1 MSTNKLLSRVLHTA
15 ATALIVA
22 ASWNAQAAPLNISN
36 APLFL
41 NGSVPPLNMIVM
53 GRDHKLYYEAYN
65 DASDLNDDGVL
76 DTKYK
81 GFELKVPAPTEP
93 GVSIYKIDY
102 FGYFDSY
109 KCYTFNGSFF
119 DPVAVVGAGKTCS
132 GNWSGDYLNY
142 LTTARIDALRK
153 VLYGG
158 DRSTDSTTDTI
169 LERTYVPQDAH
180 SWGKEYTSIAVD
192 GYDIAN
198 YSPLSSPTAGT
209 RHFFAN
215 TTPRGAAAP
224 GAAVYTTAPVLRWMA
239 NVGSGRRIWNWV
251 SKERPVAH
259 NSGNCIDGMAGCPA
273 IVDYIV
279 RVKVCK
285 TGYLEVNCKQYPNG
299 SYKPTGLIQDYGEGA
314 SPRMYFGLMTGS
326 YAKNTSGGVLRRQMG
341 SPTFPLSNEIDAN
354 SGQFLDVD
362 GIVRTFNR
370 LHATGFRQDPNFDYT
385 CGWITNGP
393 IGEGTCQMWGNPI
406 AEIMYESARYFAG
419 RAAPTGAFA
428 TTFGQGEEGQLPG
441 GGLPIAAWN
450 DPYGTGGHARCAK
463 PFQTV
468 ISDINPT
475 YDSDQLP
482 GVDGNF
488 GAGIANDLPGA
499 LNVSAIGQTIWNNEF
514 GGSRNI
520 FIGQSGASVNSGPTP
535 KVATSFGN
543 LRGLA
548 PEDPTKQGSYYAA
561 SVAYHA
567 HETDLNPA
575 TGQQKLTT
583 FAVALASP
591 LPKIAIPVAGR
602 TVTLV
607 PFAKSV
613 AGSGINAASN
623 QFQPTNQIV
632 DFYVDTIT
640 PTTGRFRVNFEDVEQ
655 GADHDMDAIVTYEY
669 SVVGSTVSVRL
680 ISEYAAGGI
689 TQHMGYIISGTTQDG
704 IYLEVLD
711 QRTGDVPNDTDYF
724 LDTPPGV
731 IPPALPAQWQDGASL
746 PFDTTRTFTAGATA
760 GAELLKDPLWY
771 AAKWGGFEDSD
782 ANGLPNLSTEWDENG
797 DGKPDN
803 YFLVTNA
810 LTLGQQLANA
820 FDEIIS
826 RVGSASSASVNSGQI
841 SSTTR
846 VYQAKFNSGDWTGS
860 LLSFPVQSVD
870 NPATPENEIG
880 QLLAQEWDA
889 ADQLPAFGSRQI
901 VTTTSAGVATP
912 FRWAT
917 IGATRQSSLQPL
929 ADGLGSQRL
938 DYLRGDGSRE
948 RTTGGPYRNR
958 PRKLGDIV
966 SSSPIFVG
974 APSFGYPE
982 ALETVPYS
990 TFATAPAQLNRPG
1003 MVYVGSNDGMLH
1015 AFNADTGVERFA
1027 FIPGSVFSNLHEL
1040 TKPAYTHFFYVDGTP
1055 TAVDMFNGTAWRT
1068 MLIGGLNRGG
1078 RSIYALDITNP
1089 AGLTEA
1095 NATSVFKW
1103 EYTDADL
1110 GYTYSRPQIVRMA
1123 NGVWAAIFG
1132 NGYQP
1137 TTPTGTGRAYLYIVN
1152 AWTGALIRKIDTGVG
1167 DLTTPNGLATPVVID
1182 TNRDS
1187 IADYAYAGDLQGNM
1201 WKFNLLTGTTT
1212 NWVVANGAP
1221 LFVARDALNNR
1232 QPITSQPEV
1241 GRGPGGVGMVVLF
1254 GTGKFLELVDKAPTR
1269 TQTFYGVYDQ
1279 NTGTSADIVSGR
1291 AVMTQQEI
1299 IQQSIVT
1306 FTSPSGVS
1314 LPLPLRVTSANPV
1327 GGATGRGWYMD
1338 LLTPPGVF
1346 TGEMQVS
1353 DSVLRNGRIIFTTLI
1368 PDADPCSPGGTS
1380 WLMEMEALSGAR
1392 LENTPYDNN
1401 RDGIFDDSDLVEIV
1415 QPDGTRI
1422 RVAASGLGSEVG
1434 IAATP
1439 GIAFS
1444 DGGGAGGSGRAADS
1458 KYLSGTTPNRAGSN
1472 IQIVTE
1478 NPGEGVAGRQSWRQV
1493 R

>member
-1 MSTNKLLSRVLHTA
+1 MSTKKLMSRVLHTV
-15 ATALIVA
+15 ATAFVVA
-22 ASWNAQAAPLNISN
+22 ASWNAQAAPLNISQ

-93 GVSIYKIDY
+93 GESIYKIDY

-109 KCYTFNGSFF
+109 KCYTFNGTYF
-119 DPVAVVGAGKTCS
+119 DPIATVGAGKTCS

-158 DRSTDSTTDTI
+158 DRSTDTTTDTI

-198 YSPLSSPTAGT
+198 YTPLSSPLAGT

-215 TTPRGAAAP
+215 TTPRGAAAA

-239 NVGSGRRIWNWV
+239 NVGSGRRVWNWV

-259 NSGNCIDGMAGCPA
+259 NAGNCIDGLVGCPA

-299 SYKPTGLIQDYGEGA
+299 NYKPTGLIQDYGEGA
-314 SPRMYFGLMTGS
+314 SPRMYFGLMSGS
-326 YAKNTSGGVLRRQMG
+326 YARNTSGGVLRRQMG
-341 SPTFPLSNEIDAN
+341 SPTMPLSNEIDAN

-370 LHATGFRQDPNFDYT
+370 LHATGFREHPNYDYT

-419 RAAPTGAFA
+419 RGAPTGAFT

-441 GGLPIAAWN
+441 GGMPVAAWN

-488 GAGIANDLPGA
+488 GAGISNDLPGA
-499 LNVSAIGQTIWNNEF
+499 LDVSAIGQTIWNNEF

-535 KVATSFGN
+535 KIATTFGN

-548 PEDPTKQGSYYAA
+548 PEDPTKQGSYYSA

-567 HETDLNPA
+567 HETDLNPV

-613 AGSGINAASN
+613 AGAGINSASN

-640 PTTGRFRVNFEDVEQ
+640 PTTGRFHVNFEDVEQ

-680 ISEYAAGGI
+680 TSDYAAGGI
-689 TQHMGYIISGTTQDG
+689 VQHMGYIISGTTSDG
-704 IYLEVLD
+704 IYLEVRD
-711 QRTGDVPNDTDYF
+711 RDTVNDTDYF
-724 LDTPPGV
+724 LDTPAGV
-731 IPPALPAQWQDGASL
+731 SPPAMPAEWQDLAGL
-746 PFDTTRTFTAGATA
+746 PFDTTRTFTAGTTG
-760 GAELLKDPLWY
+760 GAELLRDPLWY

-810 LTLGQQLANA
+810 LTLGAQLANA

-826 RVGSASSASVNSGQI
+826 RVGSASSASVNAGSI

-870 NPATPENEIG
+870 NPVTPENEIG
-880 QLLAQEWDA
+880 QLLPQEWDA

-901 VTTTSAGVATP
+901 VTINQNTGLAVP
-912 FRWAT
+912 FRWGN
-917 IGATRQSSLQPL
+917 IGAARQSQLAPT
-929 ADGLGSQRL
+929 ADGLGPQRL
-938 DYLRGDGSRE
+938 DYIRGDGARE
-948 RTTGGPYRNR
+948 RLNGGMFRNR

-966 SSSPIFVG
+966 SSSPAFVG
-974 APSFGYPE
+974 KPE
-982 ALETVPYS
+982 SDYSDTLQAVPYS
-990 TFATAPAQLNRPG
+990 SFVTANAAREG

-1015 AFNADTGVERFA
+1015 AFNASSGVERFA
-1027 FIPGSVFSNLHEL
+1027 FIPGGVFTNLHEL
-1040 TKPAYTHFFYVDGTP
+1040 TKPSYNHMFFVDGSP
-1055 TAVDMFNGTAWRT
+1055 TVGDIFNGSVWKT
-1068 MLIGGLNRGG
+1068 MLVAGLNRGG

-1089 AGLTEA
+1089 SSLSEA
-1095 NATSVFKW
+1095 TATTAFRW
-1103 EYTDADL
+1103 EFTDTDL
-1110 GYTYSRPQIVRMA
+1110 GYTYSRPQLVRMA

-1137 TTPTGTGRAYLYIVN
+1137 STPTGTGRAYLYIVN

-1167 DLTTPNGLATPVVID
+1167 NLTTPNGLATPAIVDLDGDGIVE
-1182 TNRDS
+1182 
-1187 IADYAYAGDLQGNM
+1187 YAYAGDLQGNL
-1201 WKFNLLTGTTT
+1201 WKFRLTGATVG
-1212 NWVVANGAP
+1212 NWDVAFTSPSRQP
-1221 LFVARDALNNR
+1221 LFVARDASNAR
-1232 QPITSQPEV
+1232 QPITSRPEV
-1241 GRGPGGVGMVVLF
+1241 GFGPNGNDLVVLF
-1254 GTGKFLELVDKAPTR
+1254 GTGKFLELVDKTPTQQ
-1269 TQTFYGVYDQ
+1269 QTFYGVFDA
-1279 NTGTSADIVSGR
+1279 NTGGVGDIVSGR
-1291 AVMTQQEI
+1291 AVMTRQEI
-1299 IQQSIVT
+1299 IFQGNVT
-1306 FTSPSGVS
+1306 FTTPSATTVTR
-1314 LPLPLRVTSANPV
+1314 PLRVSTENAV
-1327 GGATGRGWYMD
+1327 GGATGRGWYLD
-1338 LLTPPGVF
+1338 LLTPPGTF
-1346 TGEMQVS
+1346 NGEMQVS
-1353 DSVLRNGRIIFTTLI
+1353 DSILRNGRVIFTTLI

-1380 WLMEMEALSGAR
+1380 WLMELDSTSGAR
-1392 LENTPYDNN
+1392 LDESPFDNN
-1401 RDGIFDDSDLVEIV
+1401 RDSRFTDDDLVEV
-1415 QPDGTRI
+1415 VLPDGTRI
-1422 RVAASGLGSEVG
+1422 RVPASGLGSEVG
-1434 IAATP
+1434 ITATP
-1439 GIAFS
+1439 GVAVS
-1444 DGGGAGGSGRAADS
+1444 PEAGAEF
-1458 KYLSGTTPNRAGSN
+1458 KYLSGTTANAAGSN
-1472 IQIVTE
+1472 IQIAVE
-1478 NPGEGVAGRQSWRQV
+1478 NPGRNAFGRQSWRQI